1 MKTIDLHIID
11 IVHNS
16 IRAGADKITINFK
29 DSTKTDLIELS
40 IIDNGSGIEPD
51 KLDKIK
57 NQYFSSRKERNIGMG
72 LALLKYH
79 AELCG
84 GKFFIESEIGNG
96 TSVFASFIKSH
107 IDRQPIGDLATCI
120 TSFICQYPGIN
131 FIFNYISDNSNFS
144 ISSNDIINAL
154 ELEDLN
160 NSYVFKI
167 VKNLIHENIE
177 NNG

>member
-16 IRAGADKITINFK
+16 IRAGAYEITINFK

-40 IIDNGSGIEPD
+40 IIDNGSGIEQE
-51 KLDKIK
+51 KLEKIK
-57 NQYFSSRKERNIGMG
+57 NQYYSSRKERNIGMG

-84 GKFFIESEIGNG
+84 GKFSIESEKGKG
-96 TSVFASFIKSH
+96 TRVLASFIKSH
-107 IDRQPIGDLATCI
+107 IDRQPVGDLGGCI
-120 TSFICQYPGIN
+120 TSFICQYPNIN

-144 ISSNDIINAL
+144 ISSNDIKNAL

-160 NSYVFKI
+160 NMHVLKI
-167 VKNLIHENIE
+167 VKNLIDENIE
-177 NNG
+177 SNE